1 MPTFRLVDLS
11 AFRLVGKLGSWRDGP
26 KGHGGVRRVRW
37 RARAELVQTV
47 RVGGRRPGGGTF
59 GRATAGGGV
68 LLLGAAERVG
78 GSRYGVVALD
88 ASAAGG
94 KERERVFGLPR
105 GKTSGRAGGM
115 NWNDTEAGCVRR
127 SPLRGWV
134 AVVQVAVYPGAG

>member
-47 RVGGRRPGGGTF
+47 R
-59 GRATAGGGV
+59 GGGV
-68 LLLGAAERVG
+68 GCER
-78 GSRYGVVALD
+78 S
-88 ASAAGG
+88 GG